1 MEAAP
6 ATTHSERCRAG
17 RLGGRARGTAAAAAA
32 AAAVAAKVFF
42 RRNGTVD
49 WLEISFILRFLPAL
63 AMSKLFSLDDV
74 TKGKKA
80 GGEVGATNEQT
91 YRHELK
97 CLKTILLACADP
109 KQVSDQELRSLMST
123 EFGRCIGPYMRAV
136 FPPPVTSVL
145 QHPAPVPQQYRLE
158 LTEAEKRAAI
168 AAPDDLPLPTPPHD
182 GRDFFVTRGGEPISK
197 LQHLSLIFSVP
208 NFTGTSGLANQPH
221 WFKNS
226 GPYFGDSF
234 TCSGAG
240 GAERDRDFS
249 FWTLEMLRMTA
260 SSLAPGA
267 SHMDH
272 NPSYHQPQNEY

>member
-1 MEAAP
+1 VA
-6 ATTHSERCRAG
+6 AG
-17 RLGGRARGTAAAAAA
+17 RLGGRARGTAAAAAAAA

-42 RRNGTVD
+42 RRNGTAE

-63 AMSKLFSLDDV
+63 AMSNLFSLDDV

-80 GGEVGATNEQT
+80 GGEVGLTNEQT
-91 YRHELK
+91 YRHGLK
-97 CLKTILLACADP
+97 CVKTLLLAYADP
-109 KQVSDQELRSLMST
+109 KHVSDQELRYIMST

-136 FPPPVTSVL
+136 FPPQVTSVL

-168 AAPDDLPLPTPPHD
+168 AAPDDLPLPAPPHD
-182 GRDFFVTRGGEPISK
+182 CRDFFVTRGGEPISK
-197 LQHLSLIFSVP
+197 LQHLSLIFSIP
-208 NFTGTSGLANQPH
+208 NFTGKSGLANQPH

-234 TCSGAG
+234 TGTGGAG
-240 GAERDRDFS
+240 GAQGDRDF
-249 FWTLEMLRMTA
+249 WRLEMLMMTA
-260 SSLAPGA
+260 SSFAPGA